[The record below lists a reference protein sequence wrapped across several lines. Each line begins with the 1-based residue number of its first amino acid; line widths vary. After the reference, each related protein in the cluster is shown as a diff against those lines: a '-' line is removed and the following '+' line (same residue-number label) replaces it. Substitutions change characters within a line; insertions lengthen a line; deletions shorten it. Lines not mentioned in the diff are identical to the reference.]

1 MPATQRIYLDANATT
16 PLDPRV
22 RDAMVPWLGCGNAS
36 SPHAEGRAARAAI
49 DDARDRVAELIGA
62 QPREIFFTSGAT
74 EANALALLGAIDAN
88 GIECVFCSAVEHPSV
103 LRTLQGLAPRVALEV
118 GTVDSEGRLIGRPS
132 EAATLVS
139 VMLANNETGSVQP
152 VREVAAATGAIAHC
166 DAAQACGKMRVD
178 VRELGVDLLTLS
190 AHKMHGPAG
199 AGALFVRRGARLS
212 PLFHGGEHERGLRSG
227 TENVAAIV
235 GLGAAAKFA
244 AAEFEARRCAWTG
257 LRDEFLE
264 RIRAKIASLR
274 INSPAD
280 GLPNTISLTIGG
292 VEGEAVLLALDLE
305 GIAIAT
311 GSACSSGAA
320 EPSHVLSAIGLTR
333 QQAEQSVR
341 ISLHAHTTREDLL
354 ACADALER
362 AVKKLRSLHV

>member
-1 MPATQRIYLDANATT
+1 VPAPQRIYLDANATT

-22 RDAMVPWLGCGNAS
+22 KDSMAPWLGCGNAS

-49 DDARDRVAELIGA
+49 DGARDRVAALIGA
-62 QPREIFFTSGAT
+62 EPREIFFTSGAT
-74 EANALALLGAIDAN
+74 EANALALLGSIEAN
-88 GIECVFCSAVEHPSV
+88 TIERVFCSAVEHPSV

-118 GTVDSEGRLIGRPS
+118 GAVDSEGHLIARPS
-132 EAATLVS
+132 EGAGLVS

-152 VREVAAATGAIAHC
+152 VAEVVAAASGLSHC
-166 DAAQACGKMRVD
+166 DATQACGKMRVD
-178 VRELGVDLLTLS
+178 VGELGVDFLTLS
-190 AHKMHGPAG
+190 AHKMHGPTG
-199 AGALFVRRGARLS
+199 AGALYVRRGVRLS

-235 GLGAAAKFA
+235 GLGAAAELA
-244 AAEFEARRCAWTG
+244 AAEFEARRRAWTG

-264 RIRAKIASLR
+264 RIRAKIANLR
-274 INSPAD
+274 VNSPAG
-280 GLPNTISLTIGG
+280 GLPNTISLTIRG

-320 EPSHVLSAIGLTR
+320 EPSHVLPGPSR
-333 QQAEQSVR
+333 
-341 ISLHAHTTREDLL
+341 
-354 ACADALER
+354 
-362 AVKKLRSLHV
+362 LRRRT